1 MSNKGKRLDFPKVRE
16 TIEACRGDAEWCALK
31 PWNRYERTHAIA
43 ERITGDHSRG
53 GFATQVADRV
63 ADDT

>member
-16 TIEACRGDAEWCALK
+16 TIEACRGDTEWNSLK
-31 PWNRYERTHAIA
+31 PWQRYERTHTIA